1 MPSALIVGAGI
12 FGASLAHRLSG
23 DGWEVTLVDRD
34 EPAGVRS
41 TSGAHTRI
49 IRCIHGPDAW
59 HAQMAR
65 RARGLWRE
73 IEAQSG
79 AELMV
84 ECGVAWLAHREDGW
98 EAQGERVLRELGIPV
113 ERLDL
118 DAVAAL
124 FPSFD
129 PAGLSFAVYEPEGGA
144 LRAKRAVETL
154 VALAI
159 ENGARLVRAAAVPHG
174 DAALVDGRE
183 MRADHIVWACGPWLG
198 RLFPEHA
205 RIRVDRVEYATFDA
219 GPSWDGTQRVPA
231 WADVEADVYGIPS
244 LDGAGFKLAPGG
256 PPEPYDPDDEGREL
270 TAAVEASAR
279 EYLERRFPAIAT
291 APRSGGRVC
300 QYEMTADEEFLIAP
314 HPEHEHVWLLGGG
327 SGHGFK
333 HGPALAELVRDL
345 LTGAQEPLARHG
357 LGERGAGP
365 ALTFGIRDEA

>member
-23 DGWEVTLVDRD
+23 DGWEVTIVDRD

-49 IRCIHGPDAW
+49 IRCTHGPDAW

-144 LRAKRAVETL
+144 LRARRAVETL

-205 RIRVDRVEYATFDA
+205 RLRVDRVEYATFDA

-256 PPEPYDPDDEGREL
+256 PPEPLRPRRRRPRADGRRRGFGAQVPGKTLPGDRHGAALGGSCVPVRDDRRRGVPDRPASRARARVAARRRVRA
-270 TAAVEASAR
+270 TASS
-279 EYLERRFPAIAT
+279 T
-291 APRSGGRVC
+291 APRSPSSSA
-300 QYEMTADEEFLIAP
+300 T
-314 HPEHEHVWLLGGG
+314 
-327 SGHGFK
+327 S
-333 HGPALAELVRDL
+333 
-345 LTGAQEPLARHG
+345 
-357 LGERGAGP
+357 
-365 ALTFGIRDEA
+365 